1 MDSLLRLSNK
11 TDENNNVDLIAN
23 KTKKNYVNLR
33 GVNNEDTIDCVHMF
47 MCQNHIWN
55 EDDIVILTR
64 KPYNFVPPGFDNIS
78 CVLNFYNKAIEESE
92 LHAQMQKEESAMNQP
107 YCHAESC
114 SQDVENKKQIIVKQL
129 TNPNIPYPDIQNY
142 TSVPPQDKKK
152 SKHEKIIDEESN
164 SMDEVVQLIE
174 SETKSNEKK
183 LKYSEKN
190 DDLSSSISNSEV
202 SNNILSD
209 KSKSESQYSDSDV
222 NIDELDNTESDRTE
236 EFYVSDESESSSPKK
251 RQVGKTS
258 TKKSSSAKK
267 SPIAKK
273 SSSTKKS
280 PIAKKSSSTKKSS
293 SAKKSPIA
301 KKSSSTKKSSSAKKS
316 PITKKSVSAKNRK
329 PDVKNVVKK
338 QPISQKS
345 IVATGSKSVKKKVS
359 GKKPKK

>member
-1 MDSLLRLSNK
+1 MNRLLRLSNK

-33 GVNNEDTIDCVHMF
+33 GVNDGDTVDCVHMF

-64 KPYNFVPPGFDNIS
+64 KPCNFVHPGFDNIS

-92 LHAQMQKEESAMNQP
+92 LRAQMEKEESELRAQMEINQP
-107 YCHAESC
+107 CCHADSC
-114 SQDVENKKQIIVKQL
+114 SQNVENKKQIIVKQL
-129 TNPNIPYPDIQNY
+129 TNPNISYPDVQNY
-142 TSVPPQDKKK
+142 VSVPPQEKKK
-152 SKHEKIIDEESN
+152 TKHEKIIDEESN

-174 SETKSNEKK
+174 SDNKSTEKK
-183 LKYSEKN
+183 LNHNEKN
-190 DDLSSSISNSEV
+190 DNLSSSISNSEA

-222 NIDELDNTESDRTE
+222 IIDELDNTESDRTE

-251 RQVGKTS
+251 RHVNKTS
-258 TKKSSSAKK
+258 TKKIPIAKKSSSAKK

-273 SSSTKKS
+273 SSSAKKS
-280 PIAKKSSSTKKSS
+280 PIAKKSLIAKKSS

-301 KKSSSTKKSSSAKKS
+301 KKSV
-316 PITKKSVSAKNRK
+316 PAKNRK
-329 PDVKNVVKK
+329 PVVKNVIKK

-345 IVATGSKSVKKKVS
+345 IITTGSKSVKKKVS